1 MLAAILCADSALLG
15 LQHRRALVRYDD
27 QAVSCVLFAGRLVG
41 AKWCEVH
48 VSQPALPNH
57 C

>member
-27 QAVSCVLFAGRLVG
+27 QALSCVLFAGRLVG

-48 VSQPALPNH
+48 VSQPALPTH